1 MRSVLIKLDAVDLRF
16 PLRGGGEL
24 RVINRLTLEV
34 PAGSFTAVVGPSGCG
49 KSSLLRIIAGL
60 LPPTH
65 GRRIAGEGV
74 DDALALGMNF
84 QRPVLL
90 PWLTVRENALL
101 PYAAAEREVPPE
113 ALERLDALIAVAG
126 LQGFDDAL
134 PAELSGGMQ
143 MRASLIRTFVAGPRL
158 VLMDEP
164 FGALDEPTRLR
175 LGIELRRMAN
185 ANGCAIVF
193 VTHNTQEAVFLAD
206 RLVALSAR
214 PARVV
219 DAFDVP
225 FGPDRH
231 EGLYDDAALTTLSRR
246 LRLLAD
252 YA

>member
-1 MRSVLIKLDAVDLRF
+1 MAHILVSLDEVDLRY

-24 RVINRLTLEV
+24 RVLNRLTLDV
-34 PAGSFTAVVGPSGCG
+34 PEGGFTAVLGPSGCG

-60 LPPTH
+60 VQPTH
-65 GRRIAGEGV
+65 GRRIASARL
-74 DDALALGMNF
+74 DDALAVGMNF

-101 PYAAAEREVPPE
+101 PYTAAEREVPSA
-113 ALERLDALIAVAG
+113 ALERLDELIAVAG

-143 MRASLIRTFVAGPRL
+143 MRASLIRTFVPAPQL

-175 LGIELRRMAN
+175 LGIELRRLAN
-185 ANGCAIVF
+185 ASSCAVVF
-193 VTHNTQEAVFLAD
+193 VTHNTQEAIFLAD
-206 RLVALSAR
+206 RVVMLSAR
-214 PARVV
+214 PAVVV

-225 FGPDRH
+225 FGPDRY
-231 EGLYDDAALTTLSRR
+231 EGLYDHPTLSALCQR
-246 LRLLAD
+246 LRLQAD